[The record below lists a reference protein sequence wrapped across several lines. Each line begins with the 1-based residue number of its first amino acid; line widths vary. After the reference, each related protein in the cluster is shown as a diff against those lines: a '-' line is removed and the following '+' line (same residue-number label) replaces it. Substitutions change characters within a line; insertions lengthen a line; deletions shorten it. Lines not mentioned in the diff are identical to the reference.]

1 MDRLTFLRLD
11 LVLHLIG
18 IAAVGGSALSG
29 YVLFRPFLK
38 PGFLNTDGALAILE
52 VQKKLSKIMGVGIG
66 VQIVSGILLI
76 SLSGGGFGAQLWFRI
91 KMSLV
96 LLIFSGIIVLR
107 RLLQA
112 QLGKRLVA
120 SKKSESVPSVK
131 KLAQSIHFIQLTLLC
146 LIGLIFFLS
155 VFRIH

>member
-38 PGFLNTDGALAILE
+38 SDFLNTDGALAMLE
-52 VQKKLSKIMGVGIG
+52 AQKKLSKIMGVGIG
-66 VQIVSGILLI
+66 IQIVSGILLI
-76 SLSGGGFGAQLWFRI
+76 SASGGGFGAQLWFKI
-91 KMSLV
+91 KMVFV
-96 LLIFSGIIVLR
+96 LLIFSGTIVLR

-112 QLGKRLVA
+112 RLGKRLIS
-120 SKKSESVPSVK
+120 SKKGERGTSVK
-131 KLAQSIHFIQLTLLC
+131 NLARSINLVQLTLLC
-146 LIGLIFFLS
+146 LIVSIFILS